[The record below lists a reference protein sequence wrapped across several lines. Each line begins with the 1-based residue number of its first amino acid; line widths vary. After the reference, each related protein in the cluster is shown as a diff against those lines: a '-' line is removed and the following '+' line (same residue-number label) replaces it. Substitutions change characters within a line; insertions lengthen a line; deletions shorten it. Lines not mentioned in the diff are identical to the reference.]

1 MSPIARDVR
10 IATSALVVLTF
21 IAVAAALYFLRPVL
35 VPFVLA
41 LFLASG
47 LQPALSYLERRLEI
61 SRVMALAVALVIS
74 VIATASLW
82 SVIGVSVAELTDKGS
97 QYQNR
102 LDDVIERTALRFFLA
117 AEKVSTAV
125 GDTVNPTDESTDES
139 DDESDSEPAIE
150 TPIETPIET
159 SDDAPDKSIVD
170 DTNDPA
176 VNDSPERDQTE
187 TPILEPPGTQR
198 IRRPS
203 SKLYDTVVNQLQ
215 ADSRS
220 IFERVSGELYGLVT
234 NGLMVMIFLFFLL
247 LGARVDLPADNLWN
261 DVDTHVRNYIV
272 TKSIISALTGL
283 AFGIVLWFFGV
294 PMAIVFGLLA
304 FFLNFIPN
312 IGPVI
317 ATMLPVPLLVL
328 DPAFATINSDGETVW
343 RWGWALMA
351 FIVSGFVQF
360 ASGNLFEP
368 RILGEQ
374 FKLHPIAILLS
385 LIFWSII
392 WGLPGA
398 FLAVPITSALKI
410 MLNESERTRPVAML
424 LEGNL
429 AMFTRHATDKAV

>member
-1 MSPIARDVR
+1 MSLLARDIR
-10 IATSALVVLTF
+10 IATSALVILTF
-21 IAVAAALYFLRPVL
+21 VAVAASLYFLRPVL

-61 SRVMALAVALVIS
+61 SRVTALIVALVLS

-82 SVIGVSVAELTDKGS
+82 SVVGVSVAELTDKGS
-97 QYQNR
+97 QYQSR
-102 LDDVIERTALRFFLA
+102 LDDVIERTVGRFWLA
-117 AEKVSTAV
+117 AEQVSTV
-125 GDTVNPTDESTDES
+125 VEETVNPTDESTD
-139 DDESDSEPAIE
+139 DAIDESVPPA
-150 TPIETPIET
+150 
-159 SDDAPDKSIVD
+159 SG
-170 DTNDPA
+170 
-176 VNDSPERDQTE
+176 
-187 TPILEPPGTQR
+187 PPTAR
-198 IRRPS
+198 PFRRPS
-203 SKLYDTVVNQLQ
+203 SELFDVLVKQLQ

-234 NGLMVMIFLFFLL
+234 NGLLVMIFLFFLL

-272 TKSIISALTGL
+272 TKSIISLLTGL

-317 ATMLPVPLLVL
+317 ATLLPVPLLVL
-328 DPAFATINSDGETVW
+328 DPAFTTINSEGETVW
-343 RWGWALMA
+343 RWGWALLA
-351 FIVSGFVQF
+351 FVVSGFVQF

-410 MLNESERTRPVAML
+410 MLNESARTRPVAML

-429 AMFTRHATDKAV
+429 AMFTRQPTEQSV